1 MSEALII
8 QIVRETLWLS
18 LLLCAPVLLVTL
30 VVGLI
35 ISIFQA
41 ATQISEMT
49 LTFIPKLL
57 VAGAVMVFTFP
68 WMLHQFRDFFV
79 HMVTLFRQVHA

>member
-8 QIVRETLWLS
+8 QLVRETLWLS
-18 LLLCAPVLLVTL
+18 LQLFAPILLVTL

-41 ATQISEMT
+41 RISSTTHGATANSPVLRISAE
-49 LTFIPKLL
+49 IK
-57 VAGAVMVFTFP
+57 FT
-68 WMLHQFRDFFV
+68 
-79 HMVTLFRQVHA
+79 

>member
-8 QIVRETLWLS
+8 QLVRETLWLS
-18 LLLCAPVLLVTL
+18 LELCAPILLVTL
-30 VVGLI
+30 VVGLV

-57 VAGAVMVFTFP
+57 VAGVVMIFTFP
-68 WMLHQFRDFFV
+68 WMLHQFNDFFV
-79 HMVTLFRQVHA
+79 HLVSLFRQVHA

>member
-8 QIVRETLWLS
+8 QIVRETLWLA
-18 LLLCAPVLLVTL
+18 LMLCAPVLLVTL
-30 VVGLI
+30 VVGLL

-57 VAGAVMVFTFP
+57 VAGAVTVFTFP
-68 WMLHQFRDFFV
+68 WMLHHFRDFFV
-79 HMVTLFRQVHA
+79 HLVTLFRQVHA

>member
-8 QIVRETLWLS
+8 QLVRETLWLS

-30 VVGLI
+30 VVGLF

-57 VAGAVMVFTFP
+57 VAGAVMIFAFP
-68 WMLHQFRDFFV
+68 WMLHQFQDFFL
-79 HMVTLFRQVHA
+79 HLIQLFRQVHA

>member
-1 MSEALII
+1 MII

-30 VVGLI
+30 VVGLL

-49 LTFIPKLL
+49 LTFIPKLV
-57 VAGAVMVFTFP
+57 VACAVMIFTFP
-68 WMLHQFRDFFV
+68 WMIHQFRDFFV
-79 HMVTLFRQVHA
+79 HIVTLFRQVHA

>member
-18 LLLCAPVLLVTL
+18 LMLCAPVLLVTL

-57 VAGAVMVFTFP
+57 VAGAVMIFTFP
-68 WMLHQFRDFFV
+68 WMLHLFRDFFV
-79 HMVTLFRQVHA
+79 HMVMLFRQVHA

>member
-8 QIVRETLWLS
+8 QLVRETLWLS
-18 LLLCAPVLLVTL
+18 LMLCAPILLVTL

-57 VAGAVMVFTFP
+57 VAGIVMIFTFP
-68 WMLHQFRDFFV
+68 WMLHQFSDFFV
-79 HMVTLFRQVHA
+79 HLVSLFRQVHA